1 MFKLNS
7 KNNSILVSNFQRVI
21 GEHRWM
27 FFVFILWAV
36 TFISLSEGLF
46 TKTNTITVTGN
57 SINTVKNE
65 IAQFSLNIDSMNPDK
80 AKAVETTNTKGSVI
94 IDAIKNFGI
103 PEEDIKTVN
112 MNVYQQD
119 KYENGTYVKGDWFAG
134 MGLEVKVKDVDK
146 VASFSELISTLDLSS
161 FYGPNFMV
169 DDSKLDQLD
178 PLKSA
183 LSDAEEKASAIAKAM
198 NKKLGEVVYFVED
211 SSSYNAYPM
220 MYKAT
225 MSGGLGGGA
234 AEVLPGTT
242 QTYKSV
248 TVTYKV
254 K

>member
-7 KNNSILVSNFQRVI
+7 KTNSVLATNFQRVI

-27 FFVFILWAV
+27 FFIFILWAV
-36 TFISLSEGLF
+36 TFISLSEGLL
-46 TKTNTITVTGN
+46 TKHNTITVTGN
-57 SINTVKNE
+57 SINSVKNE
-65 IAQFSLNIDSMNPDK
+65 LAQFSLNIDSSNPDK
-80 AKAVETTNTKGSVI
+80 AMAVENTNTKGSVI

-103 PEEDIKTVN
+103 PEEDIKTIN

-119 KYENGTYVKGDWFAG
+119 KYDGTTYVKGDWFAG
-134 MGLEVKVKDVDK
+134 MGLEVKVRDASLA
-146 VASFSELISTLDLSS
+146 ASFSELLSTLELSS

-169 DDSKLDQLD
+169 DDSKLDQTD

-183 LSDAEEKASAIAKAM
+183 LMDAEEKAMTVATAM
-198 NKKLGEVVYFVED
+198 NKKLGEVVYFIED

-220 MYKAT
+220 MDRSA
-225 MSGGLGGGA
+225 MGGFGGGGGA
-234 AEVLPGTT
+234 EMLPGTT

-248 TVTYKV
+248 TVTYKL